1 MVNQNHKELSRSE
14 KTAKAY
20 IKRVTLTLEKIN
32 LFPILEL
39 VNELMSV
46 RRSGSTVF
54 IAGNGGSASTASHIS
69 LDWMLGTN
77 LVNPPL
83 RVISLVDST
92 ASITAT
98 GNDIAFLD
106 IFSRPLRALAQEGD
120 LLVVVSAS
128 GNSPN
133 LVSLVETARDK
144 GVRVAAITGFDGGRL
159 AKAADLSIHVAT
171 EIGDYGVAEDIH
183 LMIGHM
189 VKEALL
195 EER

>member
-20 IKRVTLTLEKIN
+20 IKRVTLTLEKNN

>member
-1 MVNQNHKELSRSE
+1 
-14 KTAKAY
+14 
-20 IKRVTLTLEKIN
+20 
-32 LFPILEL
+32 
-39 VNELMSV
+39 MSV

-69 LDWMLGTN
+69 LDWMLGPN